1 MHNILGTL
9 GSVVTKSGMC
19 YNRAGRKGVHMLI
32 DLSCPAEVFQ
42 ASLPT
47 EEVPAAA
54 LDLYNLSDRVIV
66 SVEAT
71 LKLVGGSGA
80 EKERVVYRARA
91 LNGRP
96 HSTFRMHVPCP
107 PCPSARTAEAVIDK
121 VWFSDNAVWR
131 REMSAAVEYT
141 PNNLPVSQALTNLRF
156 VAGETA
162 VGFPSQQEGLW
173 VCVCGRP
180 NPDRE
185 DICARCRRSKESVF
199 TRYNREAVE
208 KQVAQRE
215 RQLDLYTRSMREDT
229 ARLQRIREQEFN
241 QAQDRKARRK
251 HLALCLP
258 LFLALVAA
266 VYFGAAPALRLW
278 SASRAMQESRW
289 SDAAETLRDL
299 GDFPGAK
306 GRLAECEW
314 QGAKALHE
322 GAETADE
329 LAAAA
334 DALRAL
340 SDHPEAAGMA
350 EEDDLARSKLLL
362 EAGDREGAREALS
375 LLSEEDTRRK
385 DMENEILL
393 SEARAEMGAGEYARA
408 RELFLALSGTFP
420 EAGKLAMECV
430 YLPACELIDN
440 GQYEEAIKEL
450 GRIPEHPQSR
460 TAILECHY
468 KLGEAALEKGDA
480 ETAAAEFLMAA
491 DYGDAAIRCRD
502 TVFSLAEAAREAGD
516 TAKAQTLYAS
526 LPGYEPAVEKNN
538 ECILILAKKAL
549 EDKAYERAAE
559 LLLALPEGYPET
571 EELIPRVSYLAGVDA
586 IKVKDYEAAVTLL
599 ERAGDYRDAPSK
611 LESALVSLTGD
622 RLGRGDTAG
631 ALELLPR
638 ITHSKK
644 YEQYKLEAEYQQA
657 VADMETVGDPA
668 ELAARFEAMGDY
680 RDAESLA
687 RRMHWEVA
695 RVKEDQGE
703 ILEAAREYAKAGKTE
718 DAPEKA
724 AELYDKYYSGKLA
737 EAKDAMEAGDYAGAV
752 SLLETL
758 DRTDLPEKYEEV
770 NDLFEDACVKAGE
783 TLYQAGRPYEAA
795 AYFRLVGNTRR
806 VSRWLSGAAY
816 KIIGKWADADGNTV
830 AEFREDSTCTIA
842 GENFTFL
849 VQDSYTLKTEQE
861 GSMEATFRIS
871 HLTEDRL
878 SLRDMREGR
887 EAGYELYRA
896 EAAGE

>member
-1 MHNILGTL
+1 
-9 GSVVTKSGMC
+9 
-19 YNRAGRKGVHMLI
+19 MLI

-47 EEVPAAA
+47 EEVPAAV
-54 LDLYNLSDRVIV
+54 LDLFNLSDRVIV

-185 DICARCRRSKESVF
+185 DTCVRCRRSKESVF
-199 TRYNREAVE
+199 TRFNREAVE

-241 QAQDRKARRK
+241 QEQDRKARRK

-258 LFLALVAA
+258 LFLALLAA

-278 SASRAMQESRW
+278 SAGRAMEESRW
-289 SDAAETLRDL
+289 TDAAETLRAL

-322 GAETADE
+322 EAGTAEE

-334 DALRAL
+334 NALREL
-340 SDHPEAAGMA
+340 TDHPEAAGMA

-375 LLSEEDTRRK
+375 LLAEEDTRRK

-440 GQYEEAIKEL
+440 GQYEEAIREL

-468 KLGEAALEKGDA
+468 KLGEAALEKGDP

-491 DYGDAAIRCRD
+491 DYGDASVRCRD
-502 TVFSLAEAAREAGD
+502 TVFAMAEDAREAGD

-538 ECILILAKKAL
+538 ECMLVLAKEAL

-571 EELIPRVSYLAGVDA
+571 EELIPRACYLAGVDA

-622 RLGRGDTAG
+622 RLGRGDTEG
-631 ALELLPR
+631 AMELLPR

-657 VADMETVGDPA
+657 VTEAETVGDPA
-668 ELAARFEAMGDY
+668 ELAARFEAMGNY

-718 DAPEKA
+718 DAQEKA
-724 AELYDKYYSGKLA
+724 AELYDKYYAGKVS
-737 EAKDAMEAGDYAGAV
+737 EAKAAMEAGDYTGAV

-783 TLYQAGRPYEAA
+783 TLYQAGRPYEAG
-795 AYFRLVGNTRR
+795 AYFRLVGNSRR
-806 VSRWLSGAAY
+806 VSRWLGSAAY
-816 KIIGKWADADGNTV
+816 KIIGKWADADGNPV

-849 VQDSYTLKTEQE
+849 VQDSYTLKTEQD
-861 GSMEATFRIS
+861 GSMEVTFRIS